1 MTIQEN
7 IEKLKELN
15 GGKVT
20 SPKLK
25 NLHYKL
31 DTPVGSKTDYF
42 LFELVGPREA
52 QAPVWLGFL
61 SGD

>member
-7 IEKLKELN
+7 MEKLEELN

-25 NLHYKL
+25 NLYYKL
-31 DTPVGSKTDYF
+31 DDTLVGSKQIISC
-42 LFELVGPREA
+42 LN
-52 QAPVWLGFL
+52 W
-61 SGD
+61 